1 LVELLVQVA
10 RGRDLGGGD
19 RRPRDLRLLFLDDLA
34 AELNALVTDVD
45 LIRSRN
51 QPANFF
57 LALIAE
63 RTSIVHQLTSV

>member
-1 LVELLVQVA
+1 VWLF
-10 RGRDLGGGD
+10 
-19 RRPRDLRLLFLDDLA
+19 FLDDLP

-45 LIRSRN
+45 LIRPCN

-57 LALIAE
+57 LALVAE